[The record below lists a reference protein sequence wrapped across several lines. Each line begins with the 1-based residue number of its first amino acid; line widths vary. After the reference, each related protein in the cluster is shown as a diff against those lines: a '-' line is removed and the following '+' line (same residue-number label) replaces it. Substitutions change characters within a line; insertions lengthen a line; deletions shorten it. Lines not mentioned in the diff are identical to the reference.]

1 MTAATRMVKGA
12 FAGMFLRESGTAQL
26 QTPAGPMVAQL
37 SVPTISRPATD
48 VTTSGW
54 ISSNPY
60 FWSAIDEPTAEE
72 TEYIVSPTLGSP
84 VSVILQLAR
93 SVVAGTYAINIRIGT
108 NLSSGT
114 LRVYLLNNS
123 NTSQGVTADQ
133 AITTTPTTYNLAITI
148 SGTATRMKIEVE

>member
-1 MTAATRMVKGA
+1 MTTATRMIKGA

-26 QTPAGPMVAQL
+26 QTPVGPMVVQL
-37 SVPTISRPATD
+37 SVPTISRPSAD

-54 ISSNPY
+54 MSSNPY
-60 FWSAIDEPTAEE
+60 FWSAIDETDYED
-72 TEYIVSPTLGSP
+72 TEYILSPTLGAP
-84 VSVILQLAR
+84 VSVIVTLAR
-93 SVVAGTYAINIRIGT
+93 SLVAGTYTINIRVGT

-114 LRVYLLNNS
+114 LRVYLVNNS